1 MIQDYIEYI
10 IKSMKHCLLIL
21 LVIFMSIGLI
31 LQTPETIKLSVST
44 KKLMDKTKNG
54 ENVPSFDIVEV
65 GQASAI
71 QKQFNIVYSFMS
83 NKSYAYLLTV
93 EPSNV
98 LFLKTCNRV

>member
-54 ENVPSFDIVEV
+54 ENVPSFDIVDI
-65 GQASAI
+65 G
-71 QKQFNIVYSFMS
+71 
-83 NKSYAYLLTV
+83 
-93 EPSNV
+93 
-98 LFLKTCNRV
+98 

>member
-65 GQASAI
+65 G
-71 QKQFNIVYSFMS
+71 
-83 NKSYAYLLTV
+83 
-93 EPSNV
+93 
-98 LFLKTCNRV
+98 